1 MSNPTTSRDAAA
13 FAIPLLPG
21 KTDIDRSAMRSCWH
35 GDRRTAYEASRKR
48 LGITSEAVWI
58 QHSPDGDVAVV
69 HLEADDLNRALTG
82 VSTSEDPF
90 DRWLREHSLD
100 VHGVDLKAGFPPLEQ
115 VLDFRS

>member
-1 MSNPTTSRDAAA
+1 MSDQTTTAQAVA

-48 LGITSEAVWI
+48 LGITREAVWI
-58 QHSPDGDVAVV
+58 QHSPDGDVAIV

-82 VSTSEDPF
+82 MGTSENPF
-90 DRWLREHSLD
+90 DRWLRQHGVE
-100 VHGVDLKAGFPPLEQ
+100 VHGVDLKAGFPPVEQ
-115 VLDFRS
+115 VLDFHS

>member
-1 MSNPTTSRDAAA
+1 MSDQTTTAQAVA

-21 KTDIDRSAMRSCWH
+21 KTDIDRRAMRSCWQ

-48 LGITSEAVWI
+48 LGITREAVWI

-82 VSTSEDPF
+82 MGTSEDPF
-90 DRWLREHSLD
+90 DRWLRQLGLE
-100 VHGVDLKAGFPPLEQ
+100 VHGIDLKAGFPPIEQ
-115 VLDFRS
+115 VLDLHS

>member
-1 MSNPTTSRDAAA
+1 MSDLTTDTQAVA

-21 KTDIDRSAMRSCWH
+21 KTDIDRRAMRSCWQ
-35 GDRRTAYEASRKR
+35 GDRRAAYEASRKR

-58 QHSPDGDVAVV
+58 QQSPNGDVAVV

-82 VSTSEDPF
+82 MSTSEDPF
-90 DRWLREHSLD
+90 DRWLREHSLE

-115 VLDFRS
+115 VLDFSS